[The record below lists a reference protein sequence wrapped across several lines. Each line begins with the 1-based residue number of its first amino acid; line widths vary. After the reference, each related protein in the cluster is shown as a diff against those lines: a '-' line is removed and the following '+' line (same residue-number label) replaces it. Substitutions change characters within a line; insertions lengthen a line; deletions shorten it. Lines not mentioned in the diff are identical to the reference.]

1 MKVVIDTNVLVSA
14 ISPFSPYHVIFKAL
28 QDEKFTLLISTE
40 IYLEY
45 LEVIQ
50 MKSRKEN
57 LEYLEGIILQ
67 GDNVELSEPT
77 FRWNLI
83 KADEDDNK
91 FVDSAIAGNADCIV
105 TDDKHLN
112 VLNAIPFPRVLVV
125 NAGDFIKMLEN
136 DDAY

>member
-14 ISPFSPYHVIFKAL
+14 ISPFSPYHAIFKAL
-28 QDEKFTLLISTE
+28 QHEKFTLLISTE

-45 LEVIQ
+45 LEVIE

-57 LEYLEGIILQ
+57 LEYLEGIILH
-67 GDNVELSEPT
+67 GDNIEMSEPT

-91 FVDSAIAGNADCIV
+91 FVDSAIAGNADYIV
-105 TDDKHLN
+105 TDDKHFK
-112 VLNAIPFPRVLVV
+112 VLKAIPFPRVLVV
-125 NAGDFIKMLEN
+125 NSEDFIKMLNN